1 MRKGCSR
8 AKWASIE
15 SSRGALSNDVHF
27 EGVAW
32 VPNRHGCDLWAPG
45 IAEQGVFHSEGL
57 KKIDRLHKMDLGL
70 EMVES

>member
-1 MRKGCSR
+1 M
-8 AKWASIE
+8 
-15 SSRGALSNDVHF
+15 
-27 EGVAW
+27 
-32 VPNRHGCDLWAPG
+32 PNRHGCDLWAPG